1 MKIHTIG
8 DSHSVHPWNK
18 IDNIIIHHQG
28 PKLCYSIGR
37 DGINLTNLNIKEN
50 DLLIFCF
57 GEIDCRC
64 HIIKYITETKTY
76 KDIIDEIVNN
86 YFIAIHKAV
95 SELNIKVNVSIY
107 NVVPPLFAYSLGN
120 PEYPHLGTNEQRKQ
134 FVLYFNEQL
143 KYKCKEYNYIFFDI
157 YNKYVNSDGFID
169 NSLSDSDVHIS
180 NPCFIQTFIQYKQQ
194 EHHFQ
199 FDHLNT

>member
-95 SELNIKVNVSIY
+95 SELNIK
-107 NVVPPLFAYSLGN
+107 
-120 PEYPHLGTNEQRKQ
+120 
-134 FVLYFNEQL
+134 
-143 KYKCKEYNYIFFDI
+143 
-157 YNKYVNSDGFID
+157 FI
-169 NSLSDSDVHIS
+169 
-180 NPCFIQTFIQYKQQ
+180 T
-194 EHHFQ
+194 
-199 FDHLNT
+199 